1 VKNFPNKIRF
11 FSGKNTKNIIN
22 IERKTRERE
31 SRKVGG
37 ARDNNTKKEKD
48 EGGRLYV
55 CVTVCVF
62 ACVVCVR
69 ERERVSE

>member
-1 VKNFPNKIRF
+1 MKNFPNKIRF

-31 SRKVGG
+31 CRKGGG

-69 ERERVSE
+69 VCVRESE